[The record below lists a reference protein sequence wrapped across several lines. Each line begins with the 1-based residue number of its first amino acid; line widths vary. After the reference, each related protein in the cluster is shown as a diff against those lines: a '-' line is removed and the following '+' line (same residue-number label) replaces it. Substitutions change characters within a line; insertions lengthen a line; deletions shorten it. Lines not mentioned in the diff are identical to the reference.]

1 MDTRIFSFLI
11 SVFTFGFIAPACSQN
26 NSQRLTQDETSIHQQ
41 MHRTVFSLADFFAES
56 KELDSRVEEAF
67 QKLSEKQKIAQVIMP
82 AMGKHGQPKNIIDG
96 LVQDELIGGILM
108 LNGTVEEYSEW
119 ISQYNEMNTKKGVPG
134 FLYSADAEPSLVN
147 RKVVG
152 TRPVAKANTLQ
163 NIEEVKMVAQTI
175 SEDLLKIGI
184 NYNFAPV
191 VDMAPNKTVGWRSFG
206 HYPDSVIAWSAKF
219 IEASQD
225 LQVMATAKHF
235 PGHGYVV
242 GDTHEKLVFIDG
254 EMREVKNYPPL
265 IDAGVMSIMI
275 AHIAVKN
282 NEKYNTNGM
291 PATTS
296 KKIVTDL
303 LREEMGYQ
311 GLIVTD
317 ALNMGGVK
325 NVPNANVL
333 ALEAG
338 CDILL
343 MPLNAR
349 QAHAEITKAYQSDLD
364 FKAKVDTAAKR
375 ILRAK
380 ICLGLI

>member
-1 MDTRIFSFLI
+1 MKKMISPLLI
-11 SVFTFGFIAPACSQN
+11 VACACFVVAPACSQN
-26 NSQRLTQDETSIHQQ
+26 NAFTEIQVDTLSSNELAKSIYRLSDY
-41 MHRTVFSLADFFAES
+41 FSDNEDL
-56 KELDSRVEEAF
+56 SRKVEDVF
-67 QKLSEKQKIAQVIMP
+67 QKLSEKQRIAQVIMP
-82 AMGKHGQPKNIIDG
+82 AMGKHGQPKNVIDG
-96 LVQDELIGGILM
+96 LVKDQLIGGILM
-108 LNGTVEEYSEW
+108 LNGTVEEYSSW
-119 ISQYNEMNTKKGVPG
+119 IAEYNELNSNKGVPG

-163 NIEEVKMVAQTI
+163 NIEEVKTVAQTI
-175 SEDLLKIGI
+175 SEDLIKIGI

-206 HYPDSVIAWSAKF
+206 HYPDSVISWSAEF
-219 IEASQD
+219 IEASQN

-265 IDAGVMSIMI
+265 IEAGVMSIMI

-296 KKIVTDL
+296 KEIVTDL
-303 LREEMGYQ
+303 LRGELGYQ

-349 QAHAEITKAYQSDLD
+349 QAHAEITKAYQSDID
-364 FKAKVDTAAKR
+364 FKANVDAAVKR

>member
-1 MDTRIFSFLI
+1 MKNSFSLLLI
-11 SVFTFGFIAPACSQN
+11 IAFAIAYVAPACSQN
-26 NSQRLTQDETSIHQQ
+26 ASNQTANDNDATLNETPKTIFKLADYFTESEELDNRVDETF
-41 MHRTVFSLADFFAES
+41 RA
-56 KELDSRVEEAF
+56 
-67 QKLSEKQKIAQVIMP
+67 LSEKQKIAQVLMP
-82 AMGKHGQPKNIIDG
+82 AMGKHGQPKDIIDG
-96 LVQDELIGGILM
+96 LVRDELIGGILM

-119 ISQYNEMNTKKGVPG
+119 ISQYNALNTKKGVPG

-152 TRPVAKANTLQ
+152 TRPVAKANTIR
-163 NIEEVKMVAQTI
+163 NIEEVRIVAQTI
-175 SEDLLKIGI
+175 SEDLVEIGI

-191 VDMAPNKTVGWRSFG
+191 VDMSPNKTVGWRSFG
-206 HYPDSVIAWSAKF
+206 HYPDSVISWSAKF
-219 IEASQD
+219 VEASQD

-235 PGHGYVV
+235 PGHGFVV

-265 IDAGVMSIMI
+265 IESGVMSIMI

-282 NEKYNTNGM
+282 NEKYDTNGM

-296 KKIVTDL
+296 RKIVTDL

-325 NVPNANVL
+325 NVPNANIL

-349 QAHAEITKAYQSDLD
+349 KAHAEIMNSYQSNKD
-364 FKAKVDTAAKR
+364 FKTNVDNAVKR

-380 ICLGLI
+380 ICLELI